1 MLEEDIS
8 PFCGATDTPVLDF
21 WWHLLWVSKPEW
33 AALCTCLVEVYVLHV
48 PWYSPLVW
56 YLPTSWQPAWQPS
69 QSLPYTCNQALVG
82 LEWETYSTTGE
93 RSTDWARL
101 LISRFYFYFGTDK
114 TNQTKRCPDMNL
126 AVDIIIWIYVLSMA
140 WDHFQE
146 TVYFGLKRYMVRLH
160 YNILESI
167 NICAHLCLLQ
177 TPSESAT
184 DVLTCGT
191 CAITSSGC
199 TCCPWPGTTFR
210 RRSTSASD
218 ATWYVVVVRAYV
230 TVTSRCC
237 KFAHVI
243 VTSRCCPLMWHT
255 R

>member
-1 MLEEDIS
+1 M
-8 PFCGATDTPVLDF
+8 
-21 WWHLLWVSKPEW
+21 
-33 AALCTCLVEVYVLHV
+33 LHV

-56 YLPTSWQPAWQPS
+56 YLPTFWQPAWQPS
-69 QSLPYTCNQALVG
+69 QSLPHTCNQALVG
-82 LEWETYSTTGE
+82 LEWETYSTTDE
-93 RSTDWARL
+93 RPTDWTRL

-114 TNQTKRCPDMNL
+114 SNQAKRCPDMNL

-146 TVYFGLKRYMVRLH
+146 TFYFGLKRYMVRLH
-160 YNILESI
+160 HNILESI

-199 TCCPWPGTTFR
+199 TCCPWRGTMSR

-218 ATWYVVVVRAYV
+218 ATWYVVVVGAHV
-230 TVTSRCC
+230 PVTSRCW
-237 KFAHVI
+237 KFAPVI
-243 VTSRCCPLMWHT
+243 VTLRCCKFTRWFNILGSVLSLLTHCPLISLALSF
-255 R
+255 